1 MCPSSSLPSSLLAS
15 YLFSNCFELSHLS
28 VSTSCWFHI
37 LPFLVQTVDT
47 VQLSLFAAL
56 LFYCPCL
63 TSALLNPSLC
73 VLNHPTPPSPPGPL
87 CTAADKHVTNHDTPA
102 ELVGSPCYQESFM
115 SFYLPQVDVVCSLIF
130 SAIYSTSIYSV
141 LSRCEALLV

>member
-73 VLNHPTPPSPPGPL
+73 VLNHPTPPSPPVFLYLLCVSEYLACTVSAYWAWLLSAVASPL
-87 CTAADKHVTNHDTPA
+87 KP
-102 ELVGSPCYQESFM
+102 YM
-115 SFYLPQVDVVCSLIF
+115 LIF
-130 SAIYSTSIYSV
+130 SLSLYVSFQLPPFFPPSKLSV
-141 LSRCEALLV
+141 F